1 MYDVEIP
8 QKIAI
13 KIKYYL
19 NQNVMNSRYLIR
31 AFLYIF

>member
-13 KIKYYL
+13 KIKYYS
-19 NQNVMNSRYLIR
+19 NQNVMNSRYLQL
-31 AFLYIF
+31 FCTYLF